1 MNGPDTR
8 RDVDLERI
16 EAALAEGAATAADP
30 RERELQQLALALRAD
45 SPEPGAE
52 FAHEL
57 GERVRDGFGAAP
69 RAARAGSRARL
80 RRLWIPAFAGA
91 VALIVVAVVAFG
103 ALGGHDA
110 ETTSSA
116 VLEKSPPPS
125 SDSGNFS
132 LIAPPSSSSGP
143 SLANAG
149 RRVERGAQLTISTP
163 RDKLQAAADG
173 VGTVAESHRGFVL
186 NSQIT
191 TGDSGTSP
199 GGSFVLRVPASE
211 LQSTL
216 ADLSKLGHLR
226 ARSESG
232 HDMTASYNSVQ
243 DKLGNAL
250 VERQT
255 LRLRLRHAKGAK
267 ADAIRVRLAELRA
280 AVQSLSGQ
288 MRQLRSRTSYS
299 TVSLTLEADKGG
311 AGGAGGSGGG
321 TGAAWHDAVN
331 TLETLLNFAVR
342 AMGVLLPLG
351 LVAALAGFGGRAL
364 RRRRREAALS

>member
-8 RDVDLERI
+8 RDIDLERI

-45 SPEPGAE
+45 SPEPRAE

-69 RAARAGSRARL
+69 RAARAGSRGRL

-91 VALIVVAVVAFG
+91 VALIVVAVVAIS
-103 ALGGHDA
+103 ALGGGDERVSQAFHGDLA
-110 ETTSSA
+110 RD
-116 VLEKSPPPS
+116 KPS
-125 SDSGNFS
+125 MLAAPQPQANAA
-132 LIAPPSSSSGP
+132 APPLQQT
-143 SLANAG
+143 LAS

-191 TGDSGTSP
+191 TGDAGTSP

-321 TGAAWHDAVN
+321 TGAAWHDAVH
-331 TLETLLNFAVR
+331 TFETLLNFAVR